1 VTTAATVSG
10 RPLTRRER
18 LRTATL
24 AEIKEIA
31 RRRLIEDGSA
41 RVSLRA
47 IARDMG
53 MTPAAL
59 YRYVPGIEALVEAIL
74 ADVREEAA
82 RALEEARDAADPTD
96 PLAQLTTL
104 GRALRSWVLSHSAE
118 FALALGEYGR
128 HTPDPERPGVD
139 DRLVPAYRELFL
151 ATVTRQWQR
160 RPFPMPTD
168 LDPELAGPLSA
179 VAERVGC
186 TLPLPALY
194 VALRCYG
201 RVWGAIL
208 VEVSGHLP
216 VDVDGAGALF
226 EAELA
231 DTVRCF
237 RGPHD

>member
-1 VTTAATVSG
+1 VTAAATVPG

-31 RRRLIEDGSA
+31 RRRLIEDGPA

-47 IARDMG
+47 VARDMG

-59 YRYVPGIEALVEAIL
+59 YRYVPGVEALAEAIL
-74 ADVREEAA
+74 ADVRGEAA
-82 RALEEARDAADPTD
+82 RALEEARDAADPGD

-104 GRALRSWVLSHSAE
+104 GRALRTWVLSHSAE

-128 HTPDPERPGVD
+128 HPADPDRPGVD

-160 RPFPMPTD
+160 RPFPLPAD
-168 LDPELAGPLSA
+168 PGPELAMALTA
-179 VAERVGC
+179 VAERLDC
-186 TLPLPALY
+186 PLPLPALY
-194 VALRCYG
+194 VDYRD
-201 RVWGAIL
+201 I
-208 VEVSGHLP
+208 
-216 VDVDGAGALF
+216 AGIQ
-226 EAELA
+226 EA
-231 DTVRCF
+231 F
-237 RGPHD
+237 PHQPLEP